1 LLFCCFSRAGYVAL
15 SLSLSFCLALC
26 LSRFLA
32 RANHLP
38 LRLGRARDPALACNG
53 PTANHGTCLW
63 CSGQVGTIPVTDW
76 RGYRFCHG
84 PPPCTG
90 SGDGQQ
96 CLRRARFPGA
106 PPRFPIHCY
115 YCCREAS
122 FFLCERNLVFQKGV
136 TQQCLLLLVPPR
148 AMASPPLTK
157 VSSELSCRFWIEADS
172 VFLVKMGAMMG
183 TCMTILSI
191 SRGDTID

>member
-1 LLFCCFSRAGYVAL
+1 MSLSL

-38 LRLGRARDPALACNG
+38 LRLGRTRDPALACNG
-53 PTANHGTCLW
+53 KSRHVPVVLGPGRHYSRYGLARISFLPRPTALYGERRRPAMLAASKVSW
-63 CSGQVGTIPVTDW
+63 CTSTIS
-76 RGYRFCHG
+76 HSLLLLLQ
-84 PPPCTG
+84 G
-90 SGDGQQ
+90 S
-96 CLRRARFPGA
+96 F
-106 PPRFPIHCY
+106 
-115 YCCREAS
+115 